1 MDLLQSAQPIVQ
13 EGAKK
18 TEEIVVSG
26 GIKADNTTLI
36 ILGVAILGIYL
47 YNKNK
52 K

>member
-1 MDLLQSAQPIVQ
+1 MDLLGSSQPIVQ

-18 TEEIVVSG
+18 TEEVVVG
-26 GIKADNTTLI
+26 AGIKADNTTLI
-36 ILGVAILGIYL
+36 LIGVAILGIYL